1 MAIMSEE
8 HFYIKIF
15 QGWRLQRNESHW
27 EEIGKIT
34 VIQSFM
40 IYFPSLPGEQLQQG
54 EDLAAAVNAAA
65 SEQNYEA
72 E

>member
-1 MAIMSEE
+1 MSPNQCCNVLEGFIIIIIIIII
-8 HFYIKIF
+8 FY
-15 QGWRLQRNESHW
+15 
-27 EEIGKIT
+27 
-34 VIQSFM
+34 
-40 IYFPSLPGEQLQQG
+40 LPGDRLQQG

>member
-1 MAIMSEE
+1 M
-8 HFYIKIF
+8 F
-15 QGWRLQRNESHW
+15 
-27 EEIGKIT
+27 
-34 VIQSFM
+34 
-40 IYFPSLPGEQLQQG
+40 SLFPGEQLQQG

>member
-1 MAIMSEE
+1 MYQSPSFSLRWITIYCLS
-8 HFYIKIF
+8 HF
-15 QGWRLQRNESHW
+15 
-27 EEIGKIT
+27 
-34 VIQSFM
+34 
-40 IYFPSLPGEQLQQG
+40 PGEQLQQG